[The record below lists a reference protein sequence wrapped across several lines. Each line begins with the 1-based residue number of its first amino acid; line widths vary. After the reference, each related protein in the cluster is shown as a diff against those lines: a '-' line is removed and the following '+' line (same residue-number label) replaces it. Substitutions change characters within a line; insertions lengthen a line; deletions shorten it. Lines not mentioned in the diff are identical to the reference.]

1 MTKRFISEPLRM
13 SNIIPKEQLSA
24 YQRWEMDAFEDV
36 GAGGEGAGSG
46 QVALPTA
53 EAIELMHH
61 QAHQE
66 GYREGLEQGREQ
78 GYREGR
84 EQARQEAQTLN
95 NLLNQVNDSLQQL
108 DQEMSQALLDLA
120 LGISRQMLR
129 QALEVRPELILA
141 VVKEAINS
149 FPQANQH
156 PQLVLHPQDA
166 ELVRSCLEAELAHG
180 HWRVVEDDQ
189 IEPGGCRLE
198 TAHGE
203 LDATLE
209 RRWKS
214 VLESLGQ
221 DGNWLA
227 PK

>member
-1 MTKRFISEPLRM
+1 M

-36 GAGGEGAGSG
+36 RPGDGGADNS
-46 QVALPTA
+46 QVPLPTA
-53 EAIELMHH
+53 EAIELMHQ
-61 QAHQE
+61 QARQE
-66 GYREGLEQGREQ
+66 GYSEGLEQGREQ

-84 EQARQEAQTLN
+84 EQAGREAQRLN
-95 NLLNQVNDSLQQL
+95 DLVSQVNGSLQQL
-108 DQEMSQALLDLA
+108 DQAMSQDLLDLA
-120 LGISRQMLR
+120 LGIAHQMLR
-129 QALEVRPELILA
+129 QALEVRPELVLA
-141 VVKEAINS
+141 VVKDAINS

-156 PQLVLHPQDA
+156 PQLILHPQDA
-166 ELVRSCLEAELAHG
+166 ALVRSCLEAELAHG
-180 HWRVVEDDQ
+180 HWRVVEDAQ

-209 RRWKS
+209 RRWQN
-214 VLESLGQ
+214 VLKSLGQ
-221 DGNWLA
+221 NGDWLA